1 MTVVLLALVLPT
13 VRAECPASPEA
24 LKGYLD
30 DAMQAYVDLD
40 PDAFAVARDAGREA
54 LECVDQ
60 PLDAS
65 LAGAYHR
72 MEGLSGLVSRD
83 DRRTLNSFRASV
95 AVEPAWEMPEDV
107 APPGHPLSMAY
118 EAARMAAP
126 SARVSVSVPRC
137 SVLYVDGVQTTA
149 RPRDRPA
156 ILQIVNDEDA
166 AVLWTSYIA
175 PPAEPPSWGSI
186 PAIATMD
193 CDEPVA
199 LEEPDRSYRALLI
212 GSGVTALTSGVLAT
226 GALVNRAR
234 YIDQDYVDRASGEE
248 LRARANTLFYGAQAA
263 AALSVGLGGT
273 GIAMRVVW

>member
-1 MTVVLLALVLPT
+1 
-13 VRAECPASPEA
+13 
-24 LKGYLD
+24 
-30 DAMQAYVDLD
+30 MQAYVDLD

-54 LECVDQ
+54 LECIEEL
-60 PLDAS
+60 LDAS
-65 LAGAYHR
+65 LAGAHHR

-95 AVEPAWEMPEDV
+95 AVEPSWEMPEDI

-126 SARVSVSVPRC
+126 SSRVSVSVPRC
-137 SVLYVDGVQTTA
+137 TVLYVDGVQTTA

-156 ILQIVNDEDA
+156 ILQIVSDDPGTAE
-166 AVLWTSYIA
+166 VLWTSYIA
-175 PPAEPPSWGSI
+175 PPAEPPSWSSV
-186 PAIATMD
+186 PAIVGMA

-199 LEEPDRSYRALLI
+199 LEEPNRSYRALLVS
-212 GSGVTALTSGVLAT
+212 SGVTALASGVLAT

-248 LRARANTLFYGAQAA
+248 MRARSNSLFYGAQAA